1 MPYFR
6 LLGDIMTDI
15 KPAVEFRAG
24 DFCPQ
29 SAQSSIESVQQKG
42 QIVLLNQELVNV
54 RSENWGKTET
64 HLPLFFLVL
73 FLIM

>member
-1 MPYFR
+1 
-6 LLGDIMTDI
+6 MTDI
-15 KPAVEFRAG
+15 KPAVAFRAG

-54 RSENWGKTET
+54 RIEN
-64 HLPLFFLVL
+64 FFLVL